1 MQDKL
6 ATLRRLMREGYEL
19 EDIES
24 EEGRIDATF
33 RRAGRRTTV
42 RLFRSDA
49 ERLLFPATGFLRV
62 RR

>member
-6 ATLRRLMREGYEL
+6 ATVRRLVREGYEL
-19 EDIES
+19 EDIETV
-24 EEGRIDATF
+24 EGRIDATF
-33 RRAGRRTTV
+33 CLAGRRTTV

-49 ERLLFPATGFLRV
+49 ERLLYPSFGLMRV

>member
-6 ATLRRLMREGYEL
+6 ATVRRLVREGYEL
-19 EDIES
+19 EDIETMD
-24 EEGRIDATF
+24 GRIDATF
-33 RRAGRRTTV
+33 RLAGRRTVV

-49 ERLLFPATGFLRV
+49 EKILFPTFGPMRV